1 MLTRRKMLAA
11 SAAGLAA
18 PLGAPAVSSSAKA
31 ATPKN
36 IVVMAKS
43 IDDIVGAFDPQESYE
58 NTNNEVCGNV
68 YRKLV
73 APDPADAN
81 KIIGD
86 LAEKWEI
93 SKDGLT
99 FNFQLRRGVLFES
112 GKPVTA
118 EDAAFSLQRAVKMN
132 KTPAFILK
140 QFDFT
145 ADNVDKLIHATGE
158 YALELTLPAV
168 QAPTFVL
175 YCLTACIGG
184 VVEKA
189 TALANQTNGDFGN
202 AWLRTHSAG
211 SGSYK
216 LVEWQAS
223 DHIILEANPH
233 ASVKPRVPRLV
244 QRHVNEPAAQL
255 LLVTKG
261 DVDIARD
268 LGADQLTPIFK
279 NPAFGFAK
287 TEQLMSMYLGLN
299 MNVPQFQKPQVLQAI
314 KWAIDYNA
322 IAKNITPNVWSVW
335 QTFLPK
341 GSPGSIADTPFQ
353 KNVAKAKALLAA
365 GGYPDGFS
373 VTLDHFAK
381 SPYSDIA
388 QAIQADLGAIGVK
401 VQLLPGEQKQVTTKM
416 RSRQHQIT
424 MMTWFPDYL
433 DPNSNTQAFNSNP
446 DDSDGAKVKLPAW
459 RCHFADKALTEM
471 VDKAAK
477 ELDAKKRNEMYGQMQ
492 RDSLERSPFVFL
504 LQQAE
509 ISTMRKSVSGI
520 TIGLLPDYTRYAQIT
535 KA

>member
-1 MLTRRKMLAA
+1 MLTRRTLLAT

-18 PLGAPAVSSSAKA
+18 PAIVGTAEA

-68 YRKLV
+68 YRRLV
-73 APDPADAN
+73 TPDPADAD

-86 LAEKWEI
+86 LAEKWTI
-93 SKDGLT
+93 SEDGLVFT
-99 FNFQLRRGVLFES
+99 FQLKRGVLFES

-118 EDAAFSLQRAVKMN
+118 EDAAFSLQRAVKLN

-145 ADNVDKLIHATGE
+145 ADNVEKLIHPTGE
-158 YALELTLPAV
+158 YTLQLTLPSV

-189 TALANQTNGDFGN
+189 TALANQTNGDLGN

-211 SGSYK
+211 AGPYK

-223 DHIILEANPH
+223 DHIILEPNPH
-233 ASVKPRVPRLV
+233 AAVKPRVPRLV
-244 QRHVNEPAAQL
+244 QRHVAEPATQL

-268 LGADQLTPIFK
+268 LSADQLTPIYK
-279 NPAFGFAK
+279 NPAFSFAR
-287 TEQLMSMYLGLN
+287 TLQPMSMYLGLN
-299 MNVPQFQKPQVLQAI
+299 MNLPQFQKPQVLQAM
-314 KWAIDYNA
+314 KWAIDYDA
-322 IAKNITPNVWSVW
+322 IAKNITPNTWSVW
-335 QTFLPK
+335 QTFLPE
-341 GSPGSIADTPFQ
+341 GSPGSIADKPF
-353 KNVAKAKALLAA
+353 KKDVAKAKALLAA
-365 GGYPDGFS
+365 AGYAGGFT
-373 VTLDHFAK
+373 VTLDHAAK
-381 SPYSDIA
+381 SPFSDIA
-388 QAIQADLGAIGVK
+388 QAVQADLGAIGVK

-416 RSRQHQIT
+416 RSRQHQMT

-433 DPNSNTQAFNSNP
+433 DPNSNTQAFNSNA
-446 DDSDGAKVKLPAW
+446 DDSDNAKVKLPAW
-459 RCHFADKALTEM
+459 RCHFVDKALSDM

-477 ELDAKKRNEMYGQMQ
+477 ELDAKKRNAMYGQMQ
-492 RDSLERSPFVFL
+492 RDALERSPFVFL

-509 ISTMRKSVSGI
+509 IATMRNGVSGI